1 MTLLTSHQVQD
12 LFRVDRS
19 TVYRMAE
26 DGRLPAVKVGRQWR
40 FPSDQVQVLLGGG
53 SPAAATEPVPE
64 THAVQRPA
72 TLSLE
77 RLIPTDTAQ
86 AIADLA
92 ADLFGVMAVVTDMAG
107 HALTTVANPCGYFKA
122 IYDSVDAPDRCS
134 AGWRRLG
141 EQIDLE
147 PHFVQSHL
155 GVLCARSFIRTGST
169 LSGMVIVGGVA
180 PQVWPP
186 SHDELARIA
195 DDTATPLATVAGHAM
210 EVYWIDR
217 PHQDWIAR
225 NLSQFSDLI
234 SRLADDHS
242 QLVNKLESIAAIAG
256 TAT

>member
-1 MTLLTSHQVQD
+1 MPTADADRSILARIVATFLRPVPASLAMACAAIRLVRGPRAQDRILGLDTLYVNAMLMLLT
-12 LFRVDRS
+12 
-19 TVYRMAE
+19 
-26 DGRLPAVKVGRQWR
+26 
-40 FPSDQVQVLLGGG
+40 
-53 SPAAATEPVPE
+53 
-64 THAVQRPA
+64 
-72 TLSLE
+72 
-77 RLIPTDTAQ
+77 
-86 AIADLA
+86 
-92 ADLFGVMAVVTDMAG
+92 FG
-107 HALTTVANPCGYFKA
+107 
-122 IYDSVDAPDRCS
+122 
-134 AGWRRLG
+134 
-141 EQIDLE
+141 
-147 PHFVQSHL
+147 
-155 GVLCARSFIRTGST
+155 IRTGST